1 MGEGGL
7 MIKGIKIFVIN
18 RKNSLLLLYN
28 YINYMI

>member
-1 MGEGGL
+1 MGEGSL
-7 MIKGIKIFVIN
+7 MIKGIKIFVSN